1 MNPDGGDYAASK
13 HLKWHRRLSI
23 TVVAVLFASYAVR
36 FGMGLSIRHFAA
48 FVVPLILIWFS
59 DELAAWG
66 SQQSG
71 TWFSPH
77 PRRHLCANLRLA
89 HPASARCLADHCAVS
104 QLDPVAAK

>member
-23 TVVAVLFASYAVR
+23 TVVAVLFACYAVR

-48 FVVPLILIWFS
+48 FVAPLILIWFS

-66 SQQSG
+66 SEQSG
-71 TWFSPH
+71 AWFSIT
-77 PRRHLCANLRLA
+77 RGDTYVRICAWLILLLLGALRITALLA
-89 HPASARCLADHCAVS
+89 S
-104 QLDPVAAK
+104 